1 MFVNFILSVC
11 SDFSSD
17 AIHTAIGI
25 GIGTLTRRNASSIIR
40 LLSFSREK
48 VKDSLAAVRDKSQPR
63 AERAIRSF
71 KGLSRVDQLYLV
83 GAAAVTVLLMVGLA
97 LHPVET
103 PDWATMPY
111 STWVAVALSVVGWRA
126 LKRRL
131 RRARGQSQ

>member
-17 AIHTAIGI
+17 AIHTAIGF

-83 GAAAVTVLLMVGLA
+83 GAACRRDGAPHGGPRIAPRRDSRLGDHA
-97 LHPVET
+97 L
-103 PDWATMPY
+103 
-111 STWVAVALSVVGWRA
+111 
-126 LKRRL
+126 
-131 RRARGQSQ
+131 